1 MTTLGDLIYG
11 GASGVATRLAGQT
24 TIIKEYLSQTGN
36 GTISAAPVWA
46 QINYA
51 DITGTTPTPPSG
63 TVLWSAL
70 GNAGSNLSLSNAA
83 FTTTFNQTSAVAWL
97 WANTQAAVSGTAQSS
112 PLHELAGSSW
122 SGAAAVTDTWT
133 TQNVCASST
142 TVAGTSE
149 LKILHT
155 GTTGSYAVDVAKVTF
170 VNGTTGGPFVQGGY
184 GFDGTKATGSSTPDM
199 ICGEGSGAFSFVPSS
214 STSVNVGTTLRLYS
228 NAGTTTNSPTWSIS
242 TGQNNTAGNVNLIVQ
257 AGLNASGS
265 IMTHLVGP
273 GTYAGRAAFQFGA
286 VPSGNA
292 INFSA
297 TSGSQVCMAI
307 GGITAGSV
315 GSVQFNPASGT
326 ATFTGLNIAPIINQ
340 TSSASGNYT
349 ALNIAVTETSLKG
362 TANLL
367 INASAGTAGTTSVFS
382 VNNCCNLN
390 LIRSNTVGIDQ
401 AGTATITAAATSITV
416 TYATN
421 YTGAAAPVVVV
432 TPTSDPLAAGVPV
445 GYWVVATGST
455 TAWTGFTIN
464 IQSALASNVV
474 FNYIVLGKA

>member
-1 MTTLGDLIYG
+1 
-11 GASGVATRLAGQT
+11 
-24 TIIKEYLSQTGN
+24 
-36 GTISAAPVWA
+36 
-46 QINYA
+46 
-51 DITGTTPTPPSG
+51 
-63 TVLWSAL
+63 
-70 GNAGSNLSLSNAA
+70 
-83 FTTTFNQTSAVAWL
+83 
-97 WANTQAAVSGTAQSS
+97 
-112 PLHELAGSSW
+112 
-122 SGAAAVTDTWT
+122 
-133 TQNVCASST
+133 
-142 TVAGTSE
+142 
-149 LKILHT
+149 
-155 GTTGSYAVDVAKVTF
+155 VDVAKVTF

-199 ICGEGSGAFSFVPSS
+199 ICGEGSGTFSFVPSS
-214 STSVNVGTTLRLYS
+214 STSVNVGTSLKLYS
-228 NAGTTTNSPTWSIS
+228 NAGTSTNSLTWDIS
-242 TGQNNTAGNVNLIVQ
+242 SGQNNAAGNANLTIQ

-265 IMTHLVGP
+265 VMTFLAGP

-307 GGITAGSV
+307 GGITAGSG

-382 VNNCCNLN
+382 VTNSGNLN
-390 LIRSNTVGIDQ
+390 LNRSNTVGIDQ

>member
-1 MTTLGDLIYG
+1 
-11 GASGVATRLAGQT
+11 
-24 TIIKEYLSQTGN
+24 
-36 GTISAAPVWA
+36 
-46 QINYA
+46 
-51 DITGTTPTPPSG
+51 
-63 TVLWSAL
+63 
-70 GNAGSNLSLSNAA
+70 
-83 FTTTFNQTSAVAWL
+83 
-97 WANTQAAVSGTAQSS
+97 
-112 PLHELAGSSW
+112 
-122 SGAAAVTDTWT
+122 
-133 TQNVCASST
+133 
-142 TVAGTSE
+142 
-149 LKILHT
+149 
-155 GTTGSYAVDVAKVTF
+155 
-170 VNGTTGGPFVQGGY
+170 
-184 GFDGTKATGSSTPDM
+184 
-199 ICGEGSGAFSFVPSS
+199 
-214 STSVNVGTTLRLYS
+214 
-228 NAGTTTNSPTWSIS
+228 
-242 TGQNNTAGNVNLIVQ
+242 
-257 AGLNASGS
+257 
-265 IMTHLVGP
+265 MTHLAGP
-273 GTYAGRAAFQFGA
+273 GTYAGKAAFQFGA

-307 GGITAGSV
+307 GGIAAGGG

-382 VNNCCNLN
+382 VTNSGNLN
-390 LIRSNTVGIDQ
+390 LNRSNTVGIDQ

-464 IQSALASNVV
+464 IQSALVSNVV

>member
-1 MTTLGDLIYG
+1 MYDNIYQT
-11 GASGVATRLAGQT
+11 GASASSV
-24 TIIKEYLSQTGN
+24 
-36 GTISAAPVWA
+36 V
-46 QINYA
+46 
-51 DITGTTPTPPSG
+51 
-63 TVLWSAL
+63 WSAI
-70 GNAGSNLSLSNAA
+70 GNPSANLTLAMAG
-83 FTTTFNQTSAVAWL
+83 FTSTFNQTSAISWL
-97 WANTQAAVSGTAQSS
+97 WANTTAAVSGTAQSS
-112 PLHELAGSSW
+112 PLLELSGSSY

-133 TQNVCASST
+133 IQDVCANST
-142 TVAGTSE
+142 TTPGTSE

-155 GTTGSYAVDVAKVTF
+155 GTTGSSALDVAKVTY
-170 VNGTTGGPFVQGGY
+170 VNGTTGGPYVQGGF

-199 ICGEGSGAFSFVPSS
+199 ICGEGGGLFSFVPSG
-214 STSVNVGTTLRLYS
+214 STSVNVGTSLRLYS
-228 NAGTTTNSPTWSIS
+228 NAGTSTNSLTWQIS
-242 TGQNNTAGNVNLIVQ
+242 TGQNNTAGNVNFAVQ
-257 AGLNASGS
+257 AELNASGS
-265 IMTHLVGP
+265 IMTFLAGP
-273 GTYAGRAAFQFGA
+273 GTYAGRAAIQFGA
-286 VPSGNA
+286 VPGGNP

-307 GGITAGSV
+307 GGIAAGGA

-382 VNNCCNLN
+382 VTNSGNLN
-390 LIRSNTVGIDQ
+390 LNRSNTVGIDQ

-455 TAWTGFTIN
+455 NAWTGFTIN